1 MKILKTAMAAAA
13 VLGWAAAGWAQAVG
27 SGVLLDSYAAVVS
40 GKIITVGEVLDA
52 MRPER
57 ERLAVRYDGEELER
71 KMAAAYKTALD
82 RLVEAQL
89 VLADFK
95 EAGGDL
101 PERAIEDHV
110 NGVIREQFGNDQG
123 AFLRALGEARLTYAE
138 WREQMKEQLILQAM
152 RQREVAAKVQVTP
165 LDVQERYE
173 RDAARY
179 TSKAQVRL
187 RLVSVPPDAQRK
199 VNLGKLA
206 VRLQEGAVTL
216 EAVEKHF
223 KLDVQEAEEPVDEG
237 SLNETLRA
245 ALEGKAAGDVAGPVE
260 LEGTEY
266 LVQVLER
273 VPEARKP
280 LSEVREGIEA
290 ELRKECFERLYATWM
305 ESLRS
310 KHYVEVFKNDLFR

>member
-1 MKILKTAMAAAA
+1 MKIRKTAMAAAA
-13 VLGWAAAGWAQAVG
+13 ALAFAAGWVQAMG

-71 KMAAAYKTALD
+71 KMAEAYKTALD

-110 NGVIREQFGNDQG
+110 NGVIREQFGNNQG
-123 AFLRALGEARLTYAE
+123 AFLQALGESRLTYAE

-152 RQREVAAKVQVTP
+152 RQREVATKVQVTP

-179 TSKAQVRL
+179 TRKERL
-187 RLVSVPPDAQRK
+187 RLRLFVVPKNVRRSVD
-199 VNLGKLA
+199 LA
-206 VRLQEGAVTL
+206 EVAKRLQSGALTVEAAAKHFKIEL
-216 EAVEKHF
+216 QDGDEAVE
-223 KLDVQEAEEPVDEG
+223 AE
-237 SLNETLRA
+237 SLNATLQS
-245 ALEGKAAGDVAGPVE
+245 ALEGKDAGVVVGPVE
-260 LEGTEY
+260 LEGTKY

-273 VPEARKP
+273 IPEERRP

-290 ELRKECFERLYATWM
+290 ELRKECFERLYDTWM
-305 ESLRS
+305 ETLRS
-310 KHYVEVFKNDLFR
+310 KHYVEIYKNDLFR

>member
-1 MKILKTAMAAAA
+1 MKIRETAMAAAA
-13 VLGWAAAGWAQAVG
+13 ALALAAGWAQAAG

-57 ERLAVRYDGEELER
+57 EALSLRYEGEELER
-71 KMAAAYKTALD
+71 KLEEAYKATLD
-82 RLVEAQL
+82 RLVESQL

-95 EAGGDL
+95 DAGGDL

-123 AFLRALGEARLTYAE
+123 AFLQALGEARLTYAE
-138 WREQMKEQLILQAM
+138 WREQMKEQLIMQAM

-179 TSKAQVRL
+179 TQAEKVRL
-187 RLVSVPPDAQRK
+187 RLFVVPKGVRK
-199 VNLGKLA
+199 AVDLGEVA
-206 VRLQEGAVTL
+206 RRLQSGAMTVEAAAKHFNIEL
-216 EAVEKHF
+216 QDGDEAVET
-223 KLDVQEAEEPVDEG
+223 G
-237 SLNETLRA
+237 SLQESLAR
-245 ALEGKAAGDVAGPVE
+245 ALEGKEAGDVAGPVE

-273 VPEARKP
+273 IPASRRP
-280 LSEVREGIEA
+280 LSEVRETIEG
-290 ELRKECFERLYATWM
+290 ELRKECFERLYAAWM

-310 KHYVEVFKNDLFR
+310 KHYVEVFHNDLFR

>member
-1 MKILKTAMAAAA
+1 MKIRMMAAMAAAA
-13 VLGWAAAGWAQAVG
+13 LGWAAVGAQAQG
-27 SGVLLDSYAAVVS
+27 NGLLLDSYAAVVS
-40 GKIITVGEVLDA
+40 GKIITMGEVLDG
-52 MRPER
+52 MRAER
-57 ERLAVRYDGEELER
+57 EALSLRYEGEELDR
-71 KMAAAYKTALD
+71 KLQAAFRESLD

-89 VLADFK
+89 VLAEFK
-95 EAGGDL
+95 DAGGDL

-123 AFLRALGEARLTYAE
+123 AFLQALGEARLTYAE

-165 LDVQERYE
+165 LDVQERYD

-187 RLVSVPPDAQRK
+187 RLVSVPPDASRK

-206 VRLQEGAVTL
+206 ARLQEGAVTL

-223 KLDVQEAEEPVDEG
+223 KLDVQEAEEPVDED
-237 SLNETLRA
+237 SLNETLLA
-245 ALEGKAAGDVAGPVE
+245 ALEGKSAGDVAGPVA

-280 LSEVREGIEA
+280 LAEVRESIEA
-290 ELRKECFERLYATWM
+290 ELRKECFDRLYATWM
-305 ESLRS
+305 ETLRS
-310 KHYVEVFKNDLFR
+310 KHYVEIYKNDLFR

>member
-1 MKILKTAMAAAA
+1 MKIRMMAAMAAAA
-13 VLGWAAAGWAQAVG
+13 LGWAAVGAQAQG
-27 SGVLLDSYAAVVS
+27 NGLLLDSYAAVVS
-40 GKIITVGEVLDA
+40 GKIITMGEVLDG
-52 MRPER
+52 MRAER
-57 ERLAVRYDGEELER
+57 EALSLRYEGEELDR
-71 KMAAAYKTALD
+71 KLQAAFRESLD

-89 VLADFK
+89 VLAEFK
-95 EAGGDL
+95 DAGGDL

-123 AFLRALGEARLTYAE
+123 AFLQALGEARLTYAE

-165 LDVQERYE
+165 LDVQERYD

-187 RLVSVPPDAQRK
+187 RLVSVPPDASRK

-206 VRLQEGAVTL
+206 ARLQEGAVTL

-223 KLDVQEAEEPVDEG
+223 KLDVQEAEEPVDED
-237 SLNETLRA
+237 SLNETLLA
-245 ALEGKAAGDVAGPVE
+245 ALEGKSAGDVAGPVA

-290 ELRKECFERLYATWM
+290 ELRKECFDRLYATWM
-305 ESLRS
+305 ETLRS
-310 KHYVEVFKNDLFR
+310 KHYVEIYKNDLFR

>member
-1 MKILKTAMAAAA
+1 MKIRMMAAMAAAA
-13 VLGWAAAGWAQAVG
+13 LGWAAVGAQAQG
-27 SGVLLDSYAAVVS
+27 NGLLLDSYAAVVS
-40 GKIITVGEVLDA
+40 GKIITMGEVLDG
-52 MRPER
+52 MRAER
-57 ERLAVRYDGEELER
+57 EALSLRYEGEELDR
-71 KMAAAYKTALD
+71 KLQAAFRESLD

-89 VLADFK
+89 VLAEFK
-95 EAGGDL
+95 DAGGDL

-123 AFLRALGEARLTYAE
+123 AFLQALGEARLTYAE

-165 LDVQERYE
+165 LDVQERYD

-187 RLVSVPPDAQRK
+187 RLVSVPPDASRK

-206 VRLQEGAVTL
+206 ARLQEGAVTL

-223 KLDVQEAEEPVDEG
+223 KLDVQEAEEPVDED
-237 SLNETLRA
+237 SLNETLLA
-245 ALEGKAAGDVAGPVE
+245 ALEGKSAGDVAGPVA

-280 LSEVREGIEA
+280 LAEVRESIEA

-305 ESLRS
+305 ETLRS
-310 KHYVEVFKNDLFR
+310 KHYVEIYKNDLFR

>member
-1 MKILKTAMAAAA
+1 MKIRKTAMAAAA
-13 VLGWAAAGWAQAVG
+13 ALALAAGWAQAVG

-71 KMAAAYKTALD
+71 KMEAAYKTALD
-82 RLVEAQL
+82 RLVESQL

-110 NGVIREQFGNDQG
+110 NGVIREQFGNDQS
-123 AFLRALGEARLTYAE
+123 AFLQALGEARLTYAE

-152 RQREVAAKVQVTP
+152 RQREVTSKVQVTP

-173 RDAARY
+173 RDAVRF
-179 TSKAQVRL
+179 TRKERVRL
-187 RLVSVPPDAQRK
+187 RLFVVPKGVRRTVD
-199 VNLGKLA
+199 LA
-206 VRLQEGAVTL
+206 EVAKRLQSGALTVEAAAKHFKIEL
-216 EAVEKHF
+216 QDGEEAVE
-223 KLDVQEAEEPVDEG
+223 AE
-237 SLNETLRA
+237 SLNEVLRS
-245 ALEGKAAGDVAGPVE
+245 ALEGKEEGAVVGPVE
-260 LEGTEY
+260 LEGTKY

-273 VPEARKP
+273 MPEERRP

-290 ELRKECFERLYATWM
+290 ELRKECFERLYETWM